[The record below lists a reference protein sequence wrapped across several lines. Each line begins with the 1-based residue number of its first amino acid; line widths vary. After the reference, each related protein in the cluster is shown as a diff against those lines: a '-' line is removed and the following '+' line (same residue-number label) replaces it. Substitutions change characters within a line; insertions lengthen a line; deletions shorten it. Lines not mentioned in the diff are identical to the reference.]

1 MKTDIEIAQS
11 AKMLPIT
18 AVAEKLNLQ
27 VDDLEVYGRYKAK
40 IKIKNLS
47 LTDKPSGKLI
57 LVTAMSPTKAGEGKT
72 TTSVGLADALASLGK
87 KTVLALREPSLGPSF
102 GMKGGACGGG
112 YAQVVPME
120 DINLHFTGD
129 IHAITAA
136 HDLLAALVD
145 NHIYQ
150 GNELQIDPEKIVWK
164 RVVDL
169 NDRAL
174 RDIEVARGGKN
185 GVPHSSGFDITV
197 ASEIMA
203 ILCLSHDLM
212 DFKARVA
219 KIVVAYDVI
228 GRPVTAHDLRA
239 EGALALLMKE
249 AILPNLVQTLEGTP
263 ALIHGGP
270 FANIAHGCNSLVAT
284 ELALHLADY
293 VVTEAG
299 FGADLGAEKFFDLK
313 CRLGNLTPSATVV
326 VATIRALKTHG
337 GVAFSNLATENL
349 AAIEAGF
356 ANLAR
361 HIKNVRQ
368 FGVEP
373 VVALNHFPTDTAA
386 EIDLLRNKLAEI
398 GVKMAVS
405 KVFVEG
411 GTGGRDLA
419 EIVLQNIECASSNFA
434 PLYPTDADIA
444 DKIATVA
451 TKIYGARRVVYSEVA
466 QAQLET
472 LRQNDYGNL
481 LVCIAKTQYSFSD
494 DEAKLGAPQDFDF
507 HVRELRLSAG
517 AGFVVAI
524 SGTVL
529 TMPGLPKVPAACEM
543 DIDQNGKI
551 TGLF

>member
-11 AKMLPIT
+11 AKMQPIEQI
-18 AVAEKLNLQ
+18 AGKIGLSLA
-27 VDDLEVYGRYKAK
+27 DLEIYGAYKAK
-40 IKIKNLS
+40 IKAYRLS
-47 LTDKPSGKLI
+47 QKQGKLI

-72 TTSVGLADALASLGK
+72 TTSVGLADALMRRGK
-87 KTVLALREPSLGPSF
+87 QAILALREPSLGPSF

-150 GNELQIDPEKIVWK
+150 GNELKINPERIVWK

-174 RDIEVARGGKN
+174 RQITVAEGGKN
-185 GVPHSSGFDITV
+185 GVPHASGFDITV

-203 ILCLSHDLM
+203 ILCLSQDLM

-219 KIVVAYDVI
+219 KIVVAYDENNK
-228 GRPVTAHDLRA
+228 PVTAHDLQA
-239 EGALALLMKE
+239 EGALALLMKD
-249 AILPNLVQTLEGTP
+249 AIRPNLVQTLEGTP

-270 FANIAHGCNSLVAT
+270 FANIAHGCNSLIAT
-284 ELALHLADY
+284 KLALNLADY

-313 CRLGNLTPSATVV
+313 CRLGDLKPDATVV
-326 VATIRALKTHG
+326 VATVRALKTHG
-337 GVAFSNLATENL
+337 GVAFDDLTTENL
-349 AAIEAGF
+349 EAIHTGF
-356 ANLAR
+356 ANLKR
-361 HIKNVRQ
+361 HIENIRQ
-368 FGVEP
+368 FGLEP
-373 VVALNHFPTDTAA
+373 VVALNHFPTDTRA
-386 EIDLLRNKLAEI
+386 ETALVRDLLSEI
-398 GVKMAVS
+398 GVKLVLS
-405 KVFVEG
+405 DVFTKGGEG
-411 GTGGRDLA
+411 GLDLA
-419 EIVLQNIECASSNFA
+419 DAVLEQI
-434 PLYPTDADIA
+434 DAHPSQFIPIYA
-444 DKIATVA
+444 ANLSLKDKIEAVA
-451 TKIYGARRVVYSEVA
+451 TKIYRARSVVFSDEAKQQLSE
-466 QAQLET
+466 LE
-472 LRQNDYGNL
+472 NHGYGDL

-494 DEAKLGAPQDFDF
+494 DETKLGAPQDFDF
-507 HVRELRLSAG
+507 HIRELHLSAG

-529 TMPGLPKVPAACEM
+529 TMPGLPKVPAACQM
-543 DIDQNGKI
+543 DIDECGRI